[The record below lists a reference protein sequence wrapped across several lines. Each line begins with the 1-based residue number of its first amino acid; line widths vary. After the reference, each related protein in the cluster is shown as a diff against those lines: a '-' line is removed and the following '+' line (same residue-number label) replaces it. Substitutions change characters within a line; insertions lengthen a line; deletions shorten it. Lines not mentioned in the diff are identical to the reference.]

1 MKRDDLRALQ
11 KAACKAEGAP
21 YNPKG
26 ENYCDRFDGVPVL
39 IPVRIGRIPDASLD
53 RLLLCAIKEHDLPRA
68 ERENVLE
75 QTRGKK
81 ETMLRELIGGYL
93 MLQVYA
99 NWLAE
104 TGGGTLRGDEEYFP
118 FLEDDQSPNGYL
130 TVDNAPLPEDAV
142 DYDDIYVESGSQVSS
157 DPADF
162 ARQLRLT
169 WPPRADLGGRTPN
182 PRHYGPRGRYG
193 R

>member
-1 MKRDDLRALQ
+1 MRRNDLRLLQ
-11 KAACKAEGAP
+11 KEACKAEGVP
-21 YNPKG
+21 YSSTG

-39 IPVRIGRIPDASLD
+39 VPVRIGRIPDASLD
-53 RLLLCAIKEHDLPRA
+53 RLLLCAIKENDLPRA
-68 ERENVLE
+68 ERASITE

-81 ETMLRELIGGYL
+81 ETMLRELLGGHL

-104 TGGGTLRGDEEYFP
+104 TGGGTLGGDEEYFP

-130 TVDNAPLPEDAV
+130 TVGNAPLPEDAV
-142 DYDDIYVESGSQVSS
+142 DYGDIYVESGSRGVSS

-162 ARQLRLT
+162 ARELRLT
-169 WPPRADLGGRTPN
+169 WPPRADLGGRAKN
-182 PRHYGPRGRYG
+182 SRRGRYG